1 MKDGIIQIGVLMGN
15 IFTKHPME
23 VLRGLTVGATE
34 RGINLTVFPGA
45 QGSIYDYWNT
55 DDESA
60 SDSIS
65 FSEYN
70 FQYNA
75 MYDYANVGGF
85 DAIIVT
91 YGTLS
96 MFLNDET
103 KVQFFKKF
111 GNIPLVIAQEYDA
124 NSPHCYLI
132 VENYEGIHRVVSHL
146 IEQHSYRRIV
156 YLSGPKMN
164 TEAMERLR
172 GYRNAMASHGLHVS
186 DSMIEYGD
194 FSQDVEE
201 QVIRLLE
208 NNPDAEAIA
217 CANDEM
223 AMAAYRVCRARGK
236 VIGRDIAIT
245 GFDDIEQ
252 AATFN
257 PPLTTARQDG
267 YMLGRMAIE
276 LAIARIQGEDNKGL
290 HTFPAQLIVRGSCGC
305 DFSAIDTSEGVLTLI
320 DEFPSNYSS
329 GDYISRM
336 AETLAK
342 ESMMYMY
349 SPAVIKACEEF
360 LQQLSYILIGIME
373 TESIVSLGSEL
384 RNSFMQLVRVKLDFS
399 TRNFIN
405 WSILTKYVHR
415 LFDALISASSSTYE
429 KSTLIHSFMEK
440 FDEHI
445 SSMLIQTG
453 LEQKEIMEQSYIE
466 SAQVLARLKERVSD
480 PTAFFKTCML
490 QVVAQGAKN
499 AYLFLNELPIIHE
512 KGTDFT
518 CPERMNLIA
527 SSHGSEITI
536 YQHDSGEVITKKRGF
551 TGYYPGDK
559 DHMYISFLLFSEN
572 EVYGLL
578 LADITPEQLSA
589 MHGVSMQI
597 GNGLSFM
604 SLSIKEEEAKKALNE
619 TLRELRER
627 NKILA
632 SVSSNDPMT
641 GVFNRRGFMEK
652 ALEINRLH
660 DGEQAHL
667 FFCDLDH
674 LKEINDVFGH
684 ADGDYAIT
692 TLSQVLSDAMGD
704 KGCCGRIGG
713 DEFIAVLPCDEDG
726 AKNVV
731 ATIKS
736 ALAKVNETSCKP
748 YFIESSVGYAS
759 FICDE
764 DVVFED
770 VIKSADGE
778 LYKDKQKR
786 RASISRGG
794 M

>member
-34 RGINLTVFPGA
+34 HGVNLTVFPGA
-45 QGSIYDYWNT
+45 QGSIYDYWKN
-55 DDESA
+55 DDENT
-60 SDSIS
+60 SDSLA

-70 FQYNA
+70 YQYNA
-75 MYDYANVGGF
+75 LYDYANVGGF
-85 DAIIVT
+85 DAIIIT

-103 KVQFFKKF
+103 KAEFFKKF
-111 GNIPLVIAQEYDA
+111 GNIPLVIAQDFDSE
-124 NSPHCYLI
+124 NMHCYI
-132 VENYEGIHRVVSHL
+132 ITQNYEGLYDVVSHL
-146 IEQHSYRRIV
+146 IETHDYKKIV

-164 TEAMERLR
+164 TEATERLR
-172 GYRNAMASHGLHVS
+172 GYFDAMRSHGLDVTL
-186 DSMIEYGD
+186 DMIEYGD
-194 FSQDVEE
+194 YSQDVEE
-201 QVIRLLE
+201 QVIKLLDK
-208 NNPDAEAIA
+208 NPDAQAIA

-223 AMAAYRVCRARGK
+223 AMAAYRVCRSRGK

-257 PPLTTARQDG
+257 PPLTTSRQDG
-267 YMLGRMAIE
+267 YTLGRMAIE
-276 LAIARIQGEDNKGL
+276 LAMDRINGVDNSGL
-290 HTFPAQLIVRGSCGC
+290 HTFQAQLIVRGSCGC
-305 DFSAIDTSEGVLTLI
+305 DFSITDSSEGVLTLI
-320 DEFPSNYSS
+320 DGFPLYYND
-329 GDYISRM
+329 GEYISRM
-336 AETLAK
+336 AEAIAK
-342 ESMMYMY
+342 DSMMYMY
-349 SPAVIKACEEF
+349 SPAAKKACEEF
-360 LQQLSYILIGIME
+360 LQQLSYILVGIME
-373 TESIVSLGSEL
+373 AESIESSGSEL
-384 RNSFMQLVRVKLDFS
+384 RNSFMQLIRVKLDFS

-405 WSILTKYVHR
+405 ASMLTKYVHR
-415 LFDALISASSSTYE
+415 LLDTLLSSENRIYE
-429 KSTLIHSFMEK
+429 KSRLIHSFMEM

-445 SSMLIQTG
+445 GSMLIQTG

-466 SAQVLARLKERVSD
+466 SAQVLARLKERVGD
-480 PTAFFKTCML
+480 PVAFFKTCMH

-499 AYLFLNELPIIHE
+499 AYMFINTAPIIHE
-512 KGTDFT
+512 KGEPFT
-518 CPERMNLIA
+518 CPERMHLVAI
-527 SSHGSEITI
+527 SKGDQITI
-536 YQHDSGEVITKKRGF
+536 YEHDSGEFINQKDGF
-551 TGYYPGDK
+551 TGYFPAEK
-559 DHMYISFLLFSEN
+559 DHMYIAFLLFSET
-572 EVYGLL
+572 EQYGLL
-578 LADITPEQLSA
+578 IADITPEQLSA

-652 ALEINRLH
+652 ALEINRKH
-660 DGEQAHL
+660 DGEEAYL

-713 DEFIAVLPCDEDG
+713 DEFIAVLPCDEAG
-726 AKNVV
+726 AKAAV
-731 ATIKS
+731 AEIKG

-748 YFIESSVGYAS
+748 YYIESSVGYAS
-759 FICDE
+759 FICNE
-764 DVVFED
+764 DIVFED
-770 VIKSADGE
+770 VIKVADGE

-794 M
+794 L